1 MKAITKLLFVALVS
15 MLGFASCDKQEEVAP
30 TIEIAQEVV
39 THDTFIFTVKVSG
52 ADKCAYIIYDGDGI
66 TAERVFAE
74 GVAIKNAKSPVV
86 VDGLKRGTTYHI
98 VAAAKNS
105 VDAVLS
111 NTLTFTTDDNGSGG
125 NEDDP
130 NEGNGGND
138 DPNEGNGGNDDPN
151 EGNGGN
157 DGGFELPEIEGV
169 ENIVI
174 TKTNNGRWYKEYN
187 YFVLFERD
195 NGDIIQLDFYTL
207 SETMSLYLPYG
218 QYSLDNSYAPY
229 TIHPESSCYI
239 PAGHPIDEFGY
250 PFTDATVSV
259 DVEGGYYAIYMMLT
273 YDENGVEK
281 SIQGYWNGLLSNA
294 SVPAGDD
301 AGSDKLVEVL
311 DVGSTSFKFR
321 INAEPDQYWR
331 CSVVDK
337 RVYDSSNPNPGL
349 WVINYGFM
357 LQGPLT
363 FNWVDGT
370 MCEHVPNL
378 PISVTSSTD
387 YLIIAALMDY
397 SNGQENSLLG
407 GVEIVQVRT
416 HAETAGTGS
425 VDVTMKEINVN
436 DVVFDC
442 VFGDNVWCCYVAMM
456 ETANLQEIKDGK
468 YAMAG
473 YSSYEECML
482 SLVPDLSPEFKRQFM
497 SSQYDYKWE
506 NLKYGTSYTLCIKVL
521 DNNGGATYQE
531 YEPFTTNR

>member
-1 MKAITKLLFVALVS
+1 MKAFTKLLFVALVS
-15 MLGFASCDKQEEVAP
+15 MLGFASCDKQDEVAP

-66 TAERVFAE
+66 TAERVFDE
-74 GVAIKNAKSPVV
+74 GVSIGNAKNPVV
-86 VDGLKRGTTYHI
+86 VSGLKRGTTYHI

-111 NTLTFTTDDNGSGG
+111 NSLTFTTEDNGSGG

-130 NEGNGGND
+130 ND
-138 DPNEGNGGNDDPN
+138 GNGGNDDPN

-157 DGGFELPEIEGV
+157 DGGFELPEIDGV

-218 QYSLDNSYAPY
+218 QYSLANSYAPY
-229 TIHPESSCYI
+229 TIHPEGSCYI

-259 DVEGGYYAIYMMLT
+259 DVVGGYYAIYMMLT

-281 SIQGYWNGLLSNA
+281 SIKAYYNGLLSNA

-301 AGSDKLVEVL
+301 TGSDKLIDVL
-311 DVGSTSFKFR
+311 EVGSSSFKFR

-337 RVYDSSNPNPGL
+337 RVYDSSNPNPGA

-387 YLIIAALMDY
+387 YLILAALMDY

-416 HAETAGTGS
+416 TEETAGTGS

-442 VFGDNVWCCYVAMM
+442 VFGENVWCCYVAMM

-468 YAMAG
+468 YAMVG

-482 SLVPDLSPEFKRQFM
+482 SLIPGLSYDTMRQFLT
-497 SSQYDYKWE
+497 SQYDYKWDYL
-506 NLKYGTSYTLCIKVL
+506 NYGTSYTMCIKVV
-521 DNNGGATYQE
+521 DMNNGATFIE
-531 YEPFTTNR
+531 CEPFTTNR